1 MDESKTRAERIAQ
14 KVRKKQRMVR
24 VAMGQEKADLVLKNA
39 TYVNVF
45 SNELCQGDIAVVGG
59 LVVGM
64 GDYSGVE
71 EVDVT
76 GKVVTPGFIDSHCH
90 IGIWESGLDFEGD
103 DTNEMTDPSTP
114 QVRAID
120 AVNPRDRTF
129 AEALEYGI
137 TTVSVGPGS
146 ANPIAGQVCVM
157 HTAGR
162 YVDEMILSAPSAMKF
177 ALGENPKKVYNGKEE
192 TPVTRMA
199 IAAVIRE
206 QLLKARRYQQD
217 LKKSQED
224 EDTDPPEFDMKCEAL
239 LPVLERRIKAHF
251 HAHRADDICTAI
263 RIAKEFDLDAVI
275 IHCTEGH
282 LVTEAIRDSG
292 LTVSVG
298 PIISAR
304 TKPELRNMERCNAA
318 KMAAAG
324 IPVALNTDALVFP
337 IDLFAASAKIA
348 MLGGLPWQQALEAM
362 TIRSAEAA
370 GVEKQVGSITV
381 GKRADLLVFDRD
393 PIDLLVKPAAVFVD
407 GICTV
412 CE

>member
-1 MDESKTRAERIAQ
+1 MVIVNAKINTCDHGRIF
-14 KVRKKQRMVR
+14 
-24 VAMGQEKADLVLKNA
+24 EKG
-39 TYVNVF
+39 Y
-45 SNELCQGDIAVVGG
+45 IAVKNG
-59 LVVGM
+59 LIAEIGE
-64 GDYSGVE
+64 GSYHGSDPELFDAAGRL
-71 EVDVT
+71 
-76 GKVVTPGFIDSHCH
+76 VTPGFIDSHCH

-129 AEALEYGI
+129 GEALEYGI
-137 TTVSVGPGS
+137 TPVSVGPGS

-206 QLLKARRYQQD
+206 QLLKAKRYQED

-348 MLGGLPWQQALEAM
+348 MLGGLPGQQALEAM